1 MADDVHAHIEEL
13 VAEEHKLW
21 ELESSGN
28 AGDDDRRRLAAI
40 KVELDQYWDLLR
52 RRRAAADPESVEL
65 QSETTVEN
73 YLQ

>member
-1 MADDVHAHIEEL
+1 MTNVHAHIEEL

-21 ELESSGN
+21 ELESSGK
-28 AGDDDRRRLAAI
+28 AGDDDRRRLSAI